1 MKRPVRTLVH
11 YGPPVGLLHT
21 GHPEEHWLW
30 DCGAPM
36 SGLAGSVNQCTAGIV
51 IASDLPGAFA
61 MNHMNK

>member
-1 MKRPVRTLVH
+1 M
-11 YGPPVGLLHT
+11 GLLHT